1 MGHLT
6 GIKCESVGEVIHVRG
21 NLFQYRRLGEATS
34 LDLNESLSLE
44 DVYYIKEVISFYE
57 ELISLNG
64 VTLEG

>member
-1 MGHLT
+1 MRHLT

-21 NLFQYRRLGEATS
+21 NLFEYRRVGESTS
-34 LDLNESLSLE
+34 LDLNENLSIE

-64 VTLEG
+64 